1 MGNFACVMTQA
12 VLAMRVYDIPKGYVG
27 KFVIYI
33 DVSKHMR
40 KELEKQGKRK
50 SIIIFV
56 TGYREYM
63 EVAFD
68 VNSNLI

>member
-12 VLAMRVYDIPKGYVG
+12 VLAMRAYDIPKGYVG

-40 KELEKQGKRK
+40 KELEK
-50 SIIIFV
+50 
-56 TGYREYM
+56 
-63 EVAFD
+63 
-68 VNSNLI
+68 